1 MINNIN
7 KTFKK
12 NVGKTPPQKT
22 QHNNMAMRKERQ
34 FLFNGVMSKCKM
46 IIMI

>member
-1 MINNIN
+1 MINNNN
-7 KTFKK
+7 KTFKW
-12 NVGKTPPQKT
+12 GKKT
-22 QHNNMAMRKERQ
+22 TTKKHNNTAMRKERQ